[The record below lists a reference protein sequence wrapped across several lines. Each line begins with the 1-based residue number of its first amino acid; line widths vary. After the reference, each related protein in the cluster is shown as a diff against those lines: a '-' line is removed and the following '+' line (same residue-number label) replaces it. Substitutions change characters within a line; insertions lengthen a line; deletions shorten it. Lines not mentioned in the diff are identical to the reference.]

1 MKIKYLFSTAALALL
16 LASCNGTGTDNTPST
31 ATTPDISAK
40 ADSLVYCFG
49 QMRGAEY
56 VREAQRDTTLA
67 TDAAKQEYL
76 RGVKAGLDAVKTG
89 KEAYNKGLFQG
100 IQMAMN
106 INQFTEDYNVRLS
119 DKVFMEGLS
128 AAIKTDTVIDAPAMQ
143 GTFYKLMNEF
153 NKAKEER
160 DKEAAL
166 SALKAAGEALK
177 MKSLSDQLWG
187 TIPSGDA
194 AKIKDGDRIKAD
206 IKITTLNGKDVNS
219 PFPKELTVGQRLSNN
234 PLSEAFKSLAS
245 GQTGTFITSA
255 QALFGARAQQLGLK
269 AADVL
274 KLEVTPTIVE
284 EKKAQ

>member
-16 LASCNGTGTDNTPST
+16 LASCNGTGTDNAPSP

>member
-16 LASCNGTGTDNTPST
+16 LASCSGGSGTDNTANT
-31 ATTPDISAK
+31 AETSAK

-56 VREAQRDTTLA
+56 TREAQRDTLLA

-76 RGVKAGLDAVKTG
+76 RGVRAGLDAVKTG
-89 KEAYNKGLFQG
+89 KDAYNKGLFQG

-119 DKVFMEGLS
+119 DKVFLEGLS
-128 AAIKTDTVIDAPAMQ
+128 AAITSDTVIDAQTMQ
-143 GTFYKLMNEF
+143 SNFYKLMNEF

-160 DKEAAL
+160 DKVAAV

-177 MKSLSDQLWG
+177 MKPITDQLWG
-187 TIPSGDA
+187 TLPTGDA
-194 AKIKDGDRIKAD
+194 VKVKDGDRIKVD
-206 IKITTLNGKDVNS
+206 IKITTLNGKEVNS
-219 PFPKELTVGQRLSNN
+219 PFPKEITVGQRLSNN
-234 PLSEAFKSLAS
+234 PLSDAFKSLAS
-245 GQTGTFITSA
+245 GQTGDFITSA

-269 AADVL
+269 PADVL
-274 KLEVTPTIVE
+274 KLQVTPTIVE
-284 EKKAQ
+284 EKKN

>member
-1 MKIKYLFSTAALALL
+1 MKIKNLFSAAALALL
-16 LASCNGTGTDNTPST
+16 LASCNGAGSDNATPTS
-31 ATTPDISAK
+31 TTPDISAK

-56 VREAQRDTTLA
+56 IRETQRDTTLA

-76 RGVKAGLDAVKTG
+76 RGVRAGLDAVKTG

-106 INQFTEDYNVRLS
+106 INQFTEDYNVHLS

-128 AAIKTDTVIDAPAMQ
+128 AAIKADTVIDAPAMQ

-177 MKSLSDQLWG
+177 MKPLSDQLWG
-187 TIPSGDA
+187 TLPSSDA
-194 AKIKDGDRIKAD
+194 VKVKDGDRIKAD

-234 PLSEAFKSLAS
+234 PLSDAFKALGS

-269 AADVL
+269 PADVL

-284 EKKAQ
+284 EKKAK